1 MTFTYNLNDI
11 NQIAQNL
18 ITNSKHKT
26 WLFNAPMG
34 AGKTT
39 LIKALANHLG
49 VTDMANSPTFSIV
62 NEYVGNENTVYHFDL
77 YRLKNDQEAYD
88 MGLDEYFYQNAWCF
102 VEWPEMATSVLPTE
116 THVITITIIDEH
128 TRTLKFE

>member
-11 NQIAQNL
+11 NKIAKAL
-18 ITNSKHKT
+18 IANSKHKT

-39 LIKALANHLG
+39 LIKALANNLG

-62 NEYVGNENTVYHFDL
+62 NEYVAHENKVYHFDL
-77 YRLKNDQEAYD
+77 YRLKNDQEVYD
-88 MGLDEYFYQNAWCF
+88 MGLDEYFYENAWCF
-102 VEWPEMATSVLPTE
+102 VEWPEMAESILPNE
-116 THVITITIIDEH
+116 THVITITIIDEY